1 MQNGRARD
9 PRLPETPTLAELM
22 DEHNTSAATRR
33 LVPLVLASGDFGRPI
48 IAPPGVTPERVKILR
63 DAFMKTM
70 NDPELLAEA
79 KKNGLSITPTRGEEL
94 EMSAKSVVVQSPEM
108 LQRLK
113 TLMNE

>member
-1 MQNGRARD
+1 MQTGRARD
-9 PRLPETPTLAELM
+9 PRLPDVPTLSELM
-22 DEHNTSAATRR
+22 DEHNTPAAARR

-48 IAPPGVTPERVKILR
+48 IAPPGVAPEKVKILR

-79 KKNGLSITPTRGEEL
+79 KKKNLNITPTRGEDL
-94 EMSAKSVVVQSPEM
+94 EIAAKSVVVQPPEM

-113 TLMNE
+113 TLMDQ